1 MQTTNNYRGLKA
13 KRNGDRFELLLD
25 RTCLHYAL
33 QGKAYIQKTPEPMR
47 VIAPISR
54 SKEQYKAIF
63 TKKAQPDY
71 TGTLKDGRSIVFE
84 AKNTDSTNLAFD
96 RLSPAQE
103 KDLAYHDHL
112 GAVALI
118 VISFSLKRF
127 YYKATLEGIQVEYVN
142 PAHTSQTCPK
152 CTERNKAKDRKY
164 RCSCG
169 FEKHRDIVGAMNIR
183 YAPVV
188 DGHS

>member
-25 RTCLHYAL
+25 RTCVHYAL

-54 SKEQYKAIF
+54 SKGQYKAIF

-127 YYKATLEGIQVEYVN
+127 YAVPWTDWKYLKDNSGKKSVNEKDLAEYGIEIKGGLLDLLKEGE
-142 PAHTSQTCPK
+142 
-152 CTERNKAKDRKY
+152 E
-164 RCSCG
+164 
-169 FEKHRDIVGAMNIR
+169 
-183 YAPVV
+183 
-188 DGHS
+188 